1 MNSPTSAAQSPASQ
15 VATLPTS
22 TVPAF
27 SIFHPVITYE
37 HREFYE
43 RIIGELNG
51 IFPICNQGKCTAVE
65 ISENATEQEQITDL
79 MKKVE
84 TFSGELL
91 SVTKKL
97 FDQFYQAKD
106 QFCRSIYAN
115 TSYNLINL
123 LDRNLLERTCDVR
136 WWAME
141 SAFGACLE
149 GRDRWVSA
157 SAALATALDRV
168 RVRLATQD
176 ALATATL
183 FNELAKPVPALLI
196 PARREALLRH
206 LERALAI
213 ADPETRDLGAAAK
226 SAAEDFQTRIHFA
239 CERLEDIRTSYTLYR
254 DLVLCDR
261 DGQVLATSVAA
272 SRERLLGQDLA
283 KESWFPGALGTRD
296 GNDYHASDITVS
308 SVVEGAA
315 LVYGTALRQGGEAT
329 GAAQGVLGVF
339 FDFLGETRLILED
352 YLPKDTQGRPLDG
365 WYSFL
370 TDRAN
375 VVIAS
380 NDEIAW
386 PVGEPAHLPRRHRML
401 GKGERT
407 SSYVVVEG
415 ADAALFSARTD
426 GYLDYPGL
434 GWTSHLILPKTQIFD
449 LANSGRPPA
458 LTIQELMRSRVIPD
472 INKETYAK
480 VQDDKESIKLISLN
494 GIVFAS
500 KLGKRGVAL
509 GPIFDQITKTG
520 DFATSMMEKL
530 LAEMAVGELDLNL
543 KALESFAKQ
552 VIDLIDRNLF
562 ERAADIRWWATDRV
576 LWTALTTPGA
586 DVYDAAARRLKVVN
600 ANYTMYRNLVLA
612 DVNGD
617 LVACSKT
624 ELRNELRKINV
635 SEHEWFQLGL
645 RTTRSSEYAVQ
656 DVVHSPL
663 ERTRSSSLVY
673 AGGVRRNGAREG
685 EAIGVLGVL
694 FDWDTEAQKILRD
707 RDNKVIPG
715 CAAFYTA
722 KDGRVIESSDPS
734 FASGAL
740 PELPEE
746 IRLLP
751 AGASST
757 GVFAHGGRR
766 YLIGSCRTKGYR
778 EYRGLAWMAHV
789 VRPVD

>member
-1 MNSPTSAAQSPASQ
+1 MTQPAATPDRAS
-15 VATLPTS
+15 
-22 TVPAF
+22 F
-27 SIFHPVITYE
+27 SIFHPVITFE

-91 SVTKKL
+91 TVTKKL

-115 TSYNLINL
+115 TAYNLINL

-136 WWAME
+136 WWA
-141 SAFGACLE
+141 LE
-149 GRDRWVSA
+149 GAFAECLAARERWVSA
-157 SAALATALDRV
+157 CAVLAAALDQV
-168 RVRLATQD
+168 RVQLVAQD
-176 ALATATL
+176 ALATANL
-183 FNELAKPVPALLI
+183 FADLARPVQPLLDPGRRQALM
-196 PARREALLRH
+196 H
-206 LERALAI
+206 QVERALAL
-213 ADPETRDLGAAAK
+213 AGPEARQAGAAMRE
-226 SAAEDFQTRIHFA
+226 AAEGLQARMRFA
-239 CERLEDIRTSYTLYR
+239 CDRLADIRASYTLYR

-261 DGQVLATSVAA
+261 DGVVLASGNAEARARLAGRSLSGEAWFGASLAA
-272 SRERLLGQDLA
+272 
-283 KESWFPGALGTRD
+283 KD
-296 GNDYHASDITVS
+296 GNDYHASDTARSAVAD
-308 SVVEGAA
+308 GLCLA
-315 LVYGTALRQGGEAT
+315 YGTAVRAEGGAPV
-329 GAAQGVLGVF
+329 GVLGVF
-339 FDFLGETRLILED
+339 FDFIGETRLILED
-352 YLPKDTQGRPLDG
+352 YLPKDGQGRPVDG

-375 VVIAS
+375 AIIAS
-380 NDEIAW
+380 SDEIAW
-386 PVGEPAHLPRRHRML
+386 PVGAAAHLPRRHRML
-401 GKGERT
+401 GKGERA

-434 GWTSHLILPKTQIFD
+434 GWTSHLVLPKERIFSMG
-449 LANSGRPPA
+449 ASSRPAA
-458 LTIQELMRSRVIPD
+458 LDTHELMRSRLIPE

-530 LAEMAVGELDLNL
+530 LAEMALGELELNL
-543 KALESFAKQ
+543 TALESFAKQ
-552 VIDLIDRNLF
+552 AIDLVDRNLF

-576 LWTALTTPGA
+576 LWTAVGSPGA
-586 DVYDAAARRLKVVN
+586 EGYDAACRRLKVVN

-612 DVNGD
+612 DANGD
-617 LVACSKT
+617 IVACSKT

-635 SEHEWFQLGL
+635 SEHEWFQQGL
-645 RTTRSSEYAVQ
+645 RTARSTEYAVQ
-656 DVVHSPL
+656 DVGPSPL
-663 ERTRSSSLVY
+663 ERTRASSLVY
-673 AGGVRRNGAREG
+673 AGGVRREGAREG

-694 FDWDTEAQKILRD
+694 FDWDTEAQKILRTCLPRD
-707 RDNKVIPG
+707 RDGRVIPG

-722 KDGRVIESSDPS
+722 ADGRIIESSDPA
-734 FASGAL
+734 FAVGSHA
-740 PELPEE
+740 ELPAAVAD
-746 IRLLP
+746 LP
-751 AGASST
+751 AGGAAT
-757 GVFAHGGRR
+757 GVLAHGGRR
-766 YLIGSCRTKGYR
+766 YLIGGCRTKGYR
-778 EYRGLAWMAHV
+778 EYRGLGWSAHI

>member
-1 MNSPTSAAQSPASQ
+1 MNAPAAAKTAPPATDAAGTAAIAPT
-15 VATLPTS
+15 
-22 TVPAF
+22 F
-27 SIFHPVITYE
+27 SIFHPVITFE

-91 SVTKKL
+91 TVTKKL

-115 TSYNLINL
+115 TAYNIINL

-136 WWAME
+136 WWALE

-149 GRDRWVSA
+149 ARDRWSSA
-157 SAALATALDRV
+157 AAAFAAGHQGTDAALAAG
-168 RVRLATQD
+168 LA
-176 ALATATL
+176 
-183 FNELAKPVPALLI
+183 EPVPCLL
-196 PARREALLRH
+196 AADRREALLRALH
-206 LERALAI
+206 LAVAS
-213 ADPETRDLGAAAK
+213 ADPAVRSLAVTAREAADALL
-226 SAAEDFQTRIHFA
+226 AASRTA
-239 CERLEDIRTSYTLYR
+239 CERLEDVRASYTLYR

-261 DGQVLATSVAA
+261 DGVILATGSSGPRAGLVGRRVAGEGWFDR
-272 SRERLLGQDLA
+272 SLA
-283 KESWFPGALGTRD
+283 TRD
-296 GNDYHASDITVS
+296 GNDYHASDTTR
-308 SVVEGAA
+308 SVVADGTC
-315 LVYGTALRQGGEAT
+315 LVYGTAVRVGGEAT
-329 GAAQGVLGVF
+329 GAPIGVLGVF
-339 FDFLGETRLILED
+339 FDFLGETKLILED
-352 YLPKDTQGRPLDG
+352 YLPKDAQSRPLDG

-370 TDRAN
+370 ADHAN
-375 VVIAS
+375 QVIAS
-380 NDEIAW
+380 SDDIAW
-386 PVGEPAHLPRRHRML
+386 PVGQAARLPRRHRML
-401 GKGERT
+401 DKGERAST
-407 SSYVVVEG
+407 YVVVDG
-415 ADAALFSARTD
+415 AEAALFSARTD

-434 GWTSHLILPKTQIFD
+434 GWTSHLVLPKSQIFEQSG
-449 LANSGRPPA
+449 SGREPA
-458 LTIQELMRSRVIPD
+458 LTIEELMRSRVIPD

-494 GIVFAS
+494 GNVFAS

-552 VIDLIDRNLF
+552 AIDLVDRNLF

-576 LWTALTTPGA
+576 LWTALEKPGA
-586 DVYDAAARRLKVVN
+586 DAFEAACRRMKVIN

-612 DVNGD
+612 DANGD
-617 LVACSKT
+617 IVACSKT

-645 RTTRSSEYAVQ
+645 RTARSTEYAVQ

-663 ERTRSSSLVY
+663 ERTRTSSLAY
-673 AGGVRRNGAREG
+673 AGGVRRAGAREG

-694 FDWDTEAQKILRD
+694 FDWDTEAQKILATCLPRD
-707 RDNKVIPG
+707 RERKVIPG

-722 KDGRVIESSDPS
+722 RNGRIIEITDAA
-734 FASGAL
+734 FACGST
-740 PELPEE
+740 PELPEAV
-746 IRLLP
+746 IQLA
-751 AGASST
+751 AGGSTT
-757 GVFAHGGRR
+757 GVLAHGGRR
-766 YLIGSCRTKGYR
+766 YLVGSSRTKGYR
-778 EYRGLAWMAHV
+778 EYRGLGWTAHI

>member
-1 MNSPTSAAQSPASQ
+1 MSQTTTPAAPESTS
-15 VATLPTS
+15 
-22 TVPAF
+22 F
-27 SIFHPVITYE
+27 SIFHPVITFE

-91 SVTKKL
+91 TVTKKL

-115 TSYNLINL
+115 TTYNLINL

-136 WWAME
+136 WWALEMAFADCL
-141 SAFGACLE
+141 SARE
-149 GRDRWVSA
+149 RWVAACSA
-157 SAALATALDRV
+157 LAAALDQSRV
-168 RVRLATQD
+168 QLVSQD
-176 ALATATL
+176 ALATSRL
-183 FNELAKPVPALLI
+183 FADLARPTAPLLDA
-196 PARREALLRH
+196 ARRTAFLGQID
-206 LERALAI
+206 RAAAI
-213 ADPETRDLGAAAK
+213 AGPAAREGFASARGAAD
-226 SAAEDFQTRIHFA
+226 ELLGRMRFA
-239 CERLEDIRTSYTLYR
+239 CDRLADIRASYTLYR

-261 DGQVLATSVAA
+261 DGVVLASAAEESHERLIGHSVATEPWFAA
-272 SRERLLGQDLA
+272 SLA
-283 KESWFPGALGTRD
+283 TKDA
-296 GNDYHASDITVS
+296 NDYHASDTTRSAVADG
-308 SVVEGAA
+308 VC
-315 LVYGTALRQGGEAT
+315 LVYGTAVRTPES
-329 GAAQGVLGVF
+329 AAPAGVLGVF
-339 FDFLGETRLILED
+339 FDFLGESRLILED
-352 YLPKDTQGRPLDG
+352 YQPKDQQGRPKDG

-370 TDRAN
+370 TDRTN
-375 VVIAS
+375 TIIAS
-380 NDEIAW
+380 SDDIAW
-386 PVGEPAHLPRRHRML
+386 PVGQTAHLPRRHRML

-434 GWTSHLILPKTQIFD
+434 GWTSHLVLPKERIFSVGGS
-449 LANSGRPPA
+449 AQPPA
-458 LTIQELMRSRVIPD
+458 LSIQDLMRSRIIPE

-530 LAEMAVGELDLNL
+530 LAEMALGELDLNL
-543 KALESFAKQ
+543 TALGSFAKQ
-552 VIDLIDRNLF
+552 AIDLIDRNLF
-562 ERAADIRWWATDRV
+562 ERAADIRWWATDRQ
-576 LWTALTTPGA
+576 LWSAITAPTPEA
-586 DVYDAAARRLKVVN
+586 YDAACRRLKVIN
-600 ANYTMYRNLVLA
+600 ANYSMYRNLVLA
-612 DVNGD
+612 DANGD
-617 LVACSKT
+617 IIACSKT

-645 RTTRSSEYAVQ
+645 RTTRSTEYAVQ
-656 DVVHSPL
+656 DVTASPL
-663 ERTRSSSLVY
+663 ERTKASSLAY
-673 AGGVRRNGAREG
+673 ASGVRRDGAREG

-694 FDWDTEAQKILRD
+694 FDWDTEAQKILRTCLPRD
-707 RDNKVIPG
+707 REGKVIPG

-722 KDGRVIESSDPS
+722 RDGRIIESTDPA
-734 FASGAL
+734 FAIGGHV
-740 PELPEE
+740 ELPPEV
-746 IRLLP
+746 LGLTTGG
-751 AGASST
+751 GAT
-757 GVFAHGGRR
+757 GVLVNGGTR
-766 YLIGSCRTKGYR
+766 YLVGSCRTKGYR
-778 EYRGLAWMAHV
+778 EYKGLGWMSHI

>member
-1 MNSPTSAAQSPASQ
+1 MNQPAPAPDRTS
-15 VATLPTS
+15 
-22 TVPAF
+22 F
-27 SIFHPVITYE
+27 SIFHPVITFE

-91 SVTKKL
+91 TVTKKL

-115 TSYNLINL
+115 TAYNLINL

-136 WWAME
+136 WWA
-141 SAFGACLE
+141 LE
-149 GRDRWVSA
+149 GAFADCLAARERWC
-157 SAALATALDRV
+157 AACTALTASLDQCRV
-168 RVRLATQD
+168 QLVSQD
-176 ALATATL
+176 ALATSGL
-183 FNELAKPVPALLI
+183 FTDLARPVAALI
-196 PARREALLRH
+196 DPARRQAFFH
-206 LERALAI
+206 QIDRALAH
-213 ADPETRDLGAAAK
+213 AGPEAREHGATVR
-226 SAAEDFQTRIHFA
+226 SAADDLLARMRFA
-239 CERLEDIRTSYTLYR
+239 CDRLADIRASYTLYR

-261 DGQVLATSVAA
+261 DGVVLASGHPEA
-272 SRERLLGQDLA
+272 RERLAGRSLA
-283 KESWFPGALGTRD
+283 GEAWFSGSLATKD
-296 GNDYHASDITVS
+296 GNDYHASDTTRSTVAD
-308 SVVEGAA
+308 GLC
-315 LVYGTALRQGGEAT
+315 LVYGTAVRGDGGAPV
-329 GAAQGVLGVF
+329 GVLGVF

-352 YLPKDTQGRPLDG
+352 YLPKNAEGRPLDG

-370 TDRAN
+370 TDRSN
-375 VVIAS
+375 QTIAS
-380 NDEIAW
+380 SDEIAW
-386 PVGEPAHLPRRHRML
+386 PVGLGAHLPRRHRML
-401 GKGERT
+401 AKGERAST
-407 SSYVVVEG
+407 YVVVEG

-434 GWTSHLILPKTQIFD
+434 GWTSHLVLPKERIFSMGAASHSAVLD
-449 LANSGRPPA
+449 
-458 LTIQELMRSRVIPD
+458 THELMRSRLIPE
-472 INKETYAK
+472 INKDTYAK

-530 LAEMAVGELDLNL
+530 LAEMALGELELNL
-543 KALESFAKQ
+543 TALESFAKQ
-552 VIDLIDRNLF
+552 AIDLIDRNLF

-576 LWTALTTPGA
+576 LWTALMKPGA
-586 DVYDAAARRLKVVN
+586 DNYDAACRRLKVVN

-612 DVNGD
+612 DANGD
-617 LVACSKT
+617 IVACSKT

-645 RTTRSSEYAVQ
+645 RTTQATEYAVQ
-656 DVVHSPL
+656 DVRSSPL
-663 ERTRSSSLVY
+663 ERTKATSLIY
-673 AGGVRRNGAREG
+673 AGGVRRDGARSG
-685 EAIGVLGVL
+685 EAVGVLGVC
-694 FDWDTEAQKILRD
+694 FDWDTEAQKILRTCLPRD
-707 RDNKVIPG
+707 RDGKVIPG

-722 KDGRVIESSDPS
+722 RDGRVIESSDPS
-734 FASGAL
+734 FAVGSAV
-740 PELPEE
+740 ELPAACGN
-746 IRLLP
+746 L
-751 AGASST
+751 AGGVSAT
-757 GVFAHGGRR
+757 GVLTHGGRR
-766 YLIGSCRTKGYR
+766 YLVGSCRTKGYR
-778 EYRGLAWMAHV
+778 EYTGLGWTSHI